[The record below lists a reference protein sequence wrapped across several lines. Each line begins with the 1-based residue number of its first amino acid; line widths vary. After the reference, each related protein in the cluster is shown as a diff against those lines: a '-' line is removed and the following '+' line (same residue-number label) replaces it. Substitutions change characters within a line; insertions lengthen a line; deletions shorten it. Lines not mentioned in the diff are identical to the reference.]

1 MKVKTRFERGFRR
14 WQADI
19 LQELRFT
26 TNCSLEEKTDELS
39 AILRN
44 EEAQD
49 DFWNLCKSY
58 AEIGMN
64 APKYRTHGTCEVQGV
79 FQYTDVDNAKDNTV
93 AFIRKYSING
103 KEDFLILLR
112 DCMFMRLNLTMPDI
126 VGWSHQKRLL
136 WVDTLE
142 CIIILHNFQMI
153 YLI

>member
-1 MKVKTRFERGFRR
+1 MASGYTARTAFYNK
-14 WQADI
+14 
-19 LQELRFT
+19 LQ
-26 TNCSLEEKTDELS
+26 SEEKTDELS

-103 KEDFLILLR
+103 KEDFFDL
-112 DCMFMRLNLTMPDI
+112 
-126 VGWSHQKRLL
+126 VKRLYVHAVEFDDARHSGL
-136 WVDTLE
+136 VAPESTSMSGYAGMYYNFAQLPDDIFD
-142 CIIILHNFQMI
+142 IIKTDSLDGLN
-153 YLI
+153 